1 MSLEFTG
8 ELCVMTM
15 ENDAKTEEELSCK
28 FKIYMKNLT
37 NLHFNGLLLNKVYN
51 VWAKKSIREFCLIA
65 QNIDATFEGKLTCVF
80 KKNMRNLANFHQSM
94 FESLKSGTLMGSFYS
109 K

>member
-51 VWAKKSIREFCLIA
+51 VWAKISIEELCLMA
-65 QNIDATFEGKLTCVF
+65 MNIDATFEGKLNCGF
-80 KKNMRNLANFHQSM
+80 KNDMRNLANFHQST
-94 FESLKSGTLMGSFYS
+94 FESLKTGSLLGSFYP